1 MIYIFDFRNILIH
14 YFFFLLEL
22 PLLDTLNWLI
32 YNIVLVLLLL
42 LLILLLIDKTILAII
57 ILAVLRRQVLI
68 LDFLT
73 LRQVLT
79 IRRSL
84 LNKIALH
91 LVISSELIDWAWNV
105 AVVVAALRLVY
116 ILRNLFYWIGTTT
129 ARILFIVFDTCY
141 SSF

>member
-14 YFFFLLEL
+14 YFFFLLKL

-42 LLILLLIDKTILAII
+42 LLILLFIDKTILAII

-73 LRQVLT
+73 VRQVL
-79 IRRSL
+79 IVRQSL
-84 LNKIALH
+84 LNKIVLH
-91 LVISSELIDWAWNV
+91 LVISSELIDWAGNV
-105 AVVVAALRLVY
+105 AVVVAALRQN
-116 ILRNLFYWIGTTT
+116 ILGNLFYWNRTTT
-129 ARILFIVFDTCY
+129 ARILFIVLDACY

>member
-91 LVISSELIDWAWNV
+91 MVISSELIDWAWNV

-116 ILRNLFYWIGTTT
+116 ILRNLFYWNGTTT